1 MLDSNNPDIDVDA
14 LMVRVQHEVLR
25 RQYGAPAAAAGG
37 IEAMDVS
44 GLECLIAA
52 AAAHGGPRTRWPGKL
67 WFFPGFVQRFGLR
80 AVGWLLR
87 DQLAFNAALVQA
99 LRESVALNARLQAS
113 IRELD
118 ARVRQLEGRG

>member
-25 RQYGAPAAAAGG
+25 RQYGAPAAGG
-37 IEAMDVS
+37 GPEAMDVS
-44 GLECLIAA
+44 GLESLIAA

-80 AVGWLLR
+80 TVGWLLR

-99 LRESVALNARLQAS
+99 LRESAALNARLQAS